1 MHVDLD
7 NVDESEVQL
16 DINEIPGED
25 IESGFVTVLKK
36 DNLLNSQKLTLLK

>member
-7 NVDESEVQL
+7 NVDENEIQL
-16 DINEIPGED
+16 DINEIVGED

-36 DNLLNSQKLTLLK
+36 DNTGISI